1 MSVRDATRRSVNG
14 VYGRLMEKLCPD
26 RVAEMAEK
34 LGVSPIAP
42 DKRVPS
48 MALGSAEVRP
58 IDMAS
63 AYATLANL
71 GEYHKPTFFEKVDHR
86 NGKAVIGE
94 PSKPERRVSAALAWQ
109 VNDILKGVVT
119 GGTGTAANIGRPA
132 AGKTGTNQAYRDA
145 WFVGY
150 TPQLAVAVWMGDPK
164 SQQSMYNVQGRR
176 VSGGSF
182 PAQVWHDFMA
192 VAMANQEVLDW
203 PKPPEELQYTVLP
216 PPPKEDD
223 KDKDKDD
230 DGDRRPGQGGG
241 NGGGN
246 GGNNGGG
253 NGGGGNDEERP
264 VPYLDYA
271 ASAPLR
277 PEALAAMLPLLERPA
292 ANPSSQHGLGRAA
305 RAAVETAR
313 EQVAAL
319 VGAAPGE
326 VVFTS
331 GGTEA
336 DNLAV
341 KGTVLAR
348 APEARHLVCSA
359 VEHHAVLD
367 AAAWAAADAGAQFD
381 LAPVDGL
388 GRVDTGRLGALLQPG
403 RTALVAVMAANN
415 EVGTGQPVAA
425 VAELA
430 HAAGA
435 VLLCD
440 AVQAAGLPGVDMAA
454 DGIDL
459 LALASHKL
467 GGPTGVGALV
477 VRPGTTLRPLVHGG
491 GQERGLRSGTLPA
504 AALAG
509 FGAAAAAALADR
521 QTHRQHTLA
530 ALRSRLLDRPAN
542 PHPDLEVNGDRSA
555 PDPGAG
561 LPGLLSVRFPGRRA
575 EDLLLLLDRH
585 GVACSAGSACAS
597 GAVTPSHV
605 LVAMGRDPAAAR
617 ETVRFSLGHASTQAT
632 STPPWPR
639 SPGRWRSSP
648 ARCPPRGCDR
658 G

>member
-1 MSVRDATRRSVNG
+1 
-14 VYGRLMEKLCPD
+14 
-26 RVAEMAEK
+26 
-34 LGVSPIAP
+34 
-42 DKRVPS
+42 
-48 MALGSAEVRP
+48 
-58 IDMAS
+58 
-63 AYATLANL
+63 
-71 GEYHKPTFFEKVDHR
+71 
-86 NGKAVIGE
+86 
-94 PSKPERRVSAALAWQ
+94 
-109 VNDILKGVVT
+109 
-119 GGTGTAANIGRPA
+119 
-132 AGKTGTNQAYRDA
+132 
-145 WFVGY
+145 
-150 TPQLAVAVWMGDPK
+150 
-164 SQQSMYNVQGRR
+164 
-176 VSGGSF
+176 
-182 PAQVWHDFMA
+182 
-192 VAMANQEVLDW
+192 
-203 PKPPEELQYTVLP
+203 
-216 PPPKEDD
+216 
-223 KDKDKDD
+223 
-230 DGDRRPGQGGG
+230 
-241 NGGGN
+241 
-246 GGNNGGG
+246 
-253 NGGGGNDEERP
+253 

-277 PEALAAMLPLLERPA
+277 REALAAMLPLLERPA
-292 ANPSSQHGLGRAA
+292 ANPSSQHGQGRAA

-367 AAAWAAADAGAQFD
+367 AAAWAAADAGAQLD

-388 GRVDTGRLGALLQPG
+388 GRVDPARLGALLQPG

-477 VRPGTTLRPLVHGG
+477 VRAGTTLRPLVHGG

-521 QTHRQHTLA
+521 HTTAGTTLA
-530 ALRSRLLDRPAN
+530 TLRRRLVTGLRTLA
-542 PHPDLEVNGDRSA
+542 PDLEVNGDLGPDVGGAAEPERGGTPGPERGDASHPERGGDPVLVGRGGSGPEGNGGRFA
-555 PDPGAG
+555 PDPGGG

-617 ETVRFSLGHASTQAT
+617 ETVRFSLGHASTQADVDAAVAAVAQALEVLA
-632 STPPWPR
+632 
-639 SPGRWRSSP
+639 P
-648 ARCPPRGCDR
+648 APQGVER
-658 G
+658 

>member
-1 MSVRDATRRSVNG
+1 
-14 VYGRLMEKLCPD
+14 
-26 RVAEMAEK
+26 
-34 LGVSPIAP
+34 
-42 DKRVPS
+42 
-48 MALGSAEVRP
+48 
-58 IDMAS
+58 
-63 AYATLANL
+63 
-71 GEYHKPTFFEKVDHR
+71 
-86 NGKAVIGE
+86 
-94 PSKPERRVSAALAWQ
+94 
-109 VNDILKGVVT
+109 
-119 GGTGTAANIGRPA
+119 
-132 AGKTGTNQAYRDA
+132 
-145 WFVGY
+145 
-150 TPQLAVAVWMGDPK
+150 
-164 SQQSMYNVQGRR
+164 
-176 VSGGSF
+176 
-182 PAQVWHDFMA
+182 
-192 VAMANQEVLDW
+192 
-203 PKPPEELQYTVLP
+203 
-216 PPPKEDD
+216 
-223 KDKDKDD
+223 
-230 DGDRRPGQGGG
+230 
-241 NGGGN
+241 
-246 GGNNGGG
+246 
-253 NGGGGNDEERP
+253 

-277 PEALAAMLPLLERPA
+277 AEALAAMLPLLERPA
-292 ANPSSQHGLGRAA
+292 ANPSSQHGQGRAA

-341 KGTVLAR
+341 KGTILAR
-348 APEARHLVCSA
+348 SPDARHLICSA

-367 AAAWAAADAGAQFD
+367 AAAWAEADAGARAD
-381 LAPVDGL
+381 LAPVDRL
-388 GRVDTGRLGALLQPG
+388 GRVEPDRLAALLQPG

-454 DGIDL
+454 DGLDL

-467 GGPTGVGALV
+467 GGPSGVGALV
-477 VRPGTTLRPLVHGG
+477 VRTGTTLRPLLHGG

-509 FGAAAAAALADR
+509 FGAAAAAALTDR
-521 QTHRQHTLA
+521 HAGAATTLA
-530 ALRSRLLDRPAN
+530 TLRSRLLTALRTLAPN
-542 PHPDLEVNGDRSA
+542 LEVNGTPGPVGRAA
-555 PDPGAG
+555 PDPGTNGDPATVGRGASALGRDADPGAGGGGTFGLEVDEGLAHPPLDAG

-575 EDLLLLLDRH
+575 EDLLLLLDRY

-605 LVAMGRDPAAAR
+605 LVAMGRDPHTAR
-617 ETVRFSLGHASTQAT
+617 ETVRFSLGHASTEADVDATITAVAQALEVLA
-632 STPPWPR
+632 PADGR
-639 SPGRWRSSP
+639 KGSPVRQGVSR
-648 ARCPPRGCDR
+648 
-658 G
+658 

>member
-1 MSVRDATRRSVNG
+1 M
-14 VYGRLMEKLCPD
+14 
-26 RVAEMAEK
+26 
-34 LGVSPIAP
+34 
-42 DKRVPS
+42 
-48 MALGSAEVRP
+48 
-58 IDMAS
+58 
-63 AYATLANL
+63 
-71 GEYHKPTFFEKVDHR
+71 
-86 NGKAVIGE
+86 
-94 PSKPERRVSAALAWQ
+94 
-109 VNDILKGVVT
+109 
-119 GGTGTAANIGRPA
+119 
-132 AGKTGTNQAYRDA
+132 
-145 WFVGY
+145 
-150 TPQLAVAVWMGDPK
+150 
-164 SQQSMYNVQGRR
+164 
-176 VSGGSF
+176 
-182 PAQVWHDFMA
+182 
-192 VAMANQEVLDW
+192 
-203 PKPPEELQYTVLP
+203 
-216 PPPKEDD
+216 
-223 KDKDKDD
+223 
-230 DGDRRPGQGGG
+230 
-241 NGGGN
+241 
-246 GGNNGGG
+246 
-253 NGGGGNDEERP
+253 
-264 VPYLDYA
+264 PYLDYA

-292 ANPSSQHGLGRAA
+292 ANPSSQHAQGRVA

-367 AAAWAAADAGAQFD
+367 AAAWAEADAGAQVD

-388 GRVDTGRLGALLQPG
+388 GRVEPDRLAALLQPG
-403 RTALVAVMAANN
+403 RTALVALMAANN

-454 DGIDL
+454 DAVDL

-477 VRPGTTLRPLVHGG
+477 VRSGITLRPLVHGG

-509 FGAAAAAALADR
+509 FGAAAAADR
-521 QTHRQHTLA
+521 RTGAATLA
-530 ALRSRLLDRPAN
+530 ALRSRLLTGLRSLA
-542 PHPDLEVNGDRSA
+542 PDLEVNGDPGPVAGGA
-555 PDPGAG
+555 PAEDGDGATPGPPGAQPG

-605 LVAMGRDPAAAR
+605 LVAMGREPAAAR
-617 ETVRFSLGHASTQAT
+617 ETVRFSLGHASTQAEVDAT
-632 STPPWPR
+632 VAAVAQALDVLAPPDRPLDRR
-639 SPGRWRSSP
+639 SGPP
-648 ARCPPRGCDR
+648 ARPQERPAVDRRAAPTGRGPAVDR
-658 G
+658 RAASAGLGAGRAVDRRAAPAGPDDGPAPGQPGAPLSRGPLSRGVER

>member
-1 MSVRDATRRSVNG
+1 
-14 VYGRLMEKLCPD
+14 
-26 RVAEMAEK
+26 
-34 LGVSPIAP
+34 
-42 DKRVPS
+42 
-48 MALGSAEVRP
+48 
-58 IDMAS
+58 
-63 AYATLANL
+63 
-71 GEYHKPTFFEKVDHR
+71 
-86 NGKAVIGE
+86 
-94 PSKPERRVSAALAWQ
+94 
-109 VNDILKGVVT
+109 
-119 GGTGTAANIGRPA
+119 
-132 AGKTGTNQAYRDA
+132 
-145 WFVGY
+145 
-150 TPQLAVAVWMGDPK
+150 
-164 SQQSMYNVQGRR
+164 
-176 VSGGSF
+176 
-182 PAQVWHDFMA
+182 
-192 VAMANQEVLDW
+192 
-203 PKPPEELQYTVLP
+203 
-216 PPPKEDD
+216 
-223 KDKDKDD
+223 
-230 DGDRRPGQGGG
+230 
-241 NGGGN
+241 
-246 GGNNGGG
+246 
-253 NGGGGNDEERP
+253 

-292 ANPSSQHGLGRAA
+292 ANPSSQHAQGRAA

-313 EQVAAL
+313 EQVAAM

-367 AAAWAAADAGAQFD
+367 AAAWAEADAGARID

-388 GRVDTGRLGALLQPG
+388 GRVEPDGLAALLQPG
-403 RTALVAVMAANN
+403 RTALVALMAANN

-425 VAELA
+425 VAKLA
-430 HAAGA
+430 HAA

-477 VRPGTTLRPLVHGG
+477 VRSGITLRPLVHGG

-509 FGAAAAAALADR
+509 FGAAAAAAMADR
-521 QTHRQHTLA
+521 RTGAATLA
-530 ALRSRLLDRPAN
+530 ALRSRLLTGLRSLA
-542 PHPDLEVNGDRSA
+542 PDLEVNGDPGPVAGGA
-555 PDPGAG
+555 PAEDGDGATPGPPGAQPG

-605 LVAMGRDPAAAR
+605 LVAMGREPAAAR
-617 ETVRFSLGHASTQAT
+617 ETVRFSLGHASTQAEVDAT
-632 STPPWPR
+632 VAAVAQALDVLAPPDRPLDRR
-639 SPGRWRSSP
+639 SGPP
-648 ARCPPRGCDR
+648 ARPQERPAVDRRAAPTGRGPAVDR
-658 G
+658 RAASAGLGAGRAVDRRAAPAGPDDGPAPGQPGAPLSRGPLSRGVER

>member
-1 MSVRDATRRSVNG
+1 M
-14 VYGRLMEKLCPD
+14 
-26 RVAEMAEK
+26 
-34 LGVSPIAP
+34 
-42 DKRVPS
+42 
-48 MALGSAEVRP
+48 
-58 IDMAS
+58 
-63 AYATLANL
+63 
-71 GEYHKPTFFEKVDHR
+71 
-86 NGKAVIGE
+86 
-94 PSKPERRVSAALAWQ
+94 
-109 VNDILKGVVT
+109 
-119 GGTGTAANIGRPA
+119 
-132 AGKTGTNQAYRDA
+132 
-145 WFVGY
+145 
-150 TPQLAVAVWMGDPK
+150 
-164 SQQSMYNVQGRR
+164 
-176 VSGGSF
+176 
-182 PAQVWHDFMA
+182 
-192 VAMANQEVLDW
+192 
-203 PKPPEELQYTVLP
+203 
-216 PPPKEDD
+216 
-223 KDKDKDD
+223 
-230 DGDRRPGQGGG
+230 
-241 NGGGN
+241 
-246 GGNNGGG
+246 
-253 NGGGGNDEERP
+253 
-264 VPYLDYA
+264 PYLDYA

-277 PEALAAMLPLLERPA
+277 AEALAAMLPLLERPA
-292 ANPSSQHGLGRAA
+292 ANPSSQHAQGRAA

-319 VGAAPGE
+319 VGAAPSE

-341 KGTVLAR
+341 KGAVLAR
-348 APEARHLVCSA
+348 PAGERHLVCSA

-367 AAAWAAADAGAQFD
+367 AAAWAEAEAGAGVD
-381 LAPVDGL
+381 LAPVDGS
-388 GRVDTGRLGALLQPG
+388 GRVDLDRLADLLRPAPADPPGRTPADLAGSARPAPWLRPG

-459 LALASHKL
+459 LALAAHKL

-477 VRPGTTLRPLVHGG
+477 VRSGTALRPLLHGG

-504 AALAG
+504 AAIAG
-509 FGAAAAAALADR
+509 FGAAAAAALTDR
-521 QTHRQHTLA
+521 TTGAAATLA
-530 ALRSRLLDRPAN
+530 TLRTRLLTALRAVA
-542 PHPDLEVNGDRSA
+542 PDLEVNGD
-555 PDPGAG
+555 PGPVPGAGPTPSRGG

-617 ETVRFSLGHASTQAT
+617 ETVRFSLGHASTEADVDAAAAAVAQALEVLAPEGT
-632 STPPWPR
+632 R
-639 SPGRWRSSP
+639 Q
-648 ARCPPRGCDR
+648 
-658 G
+658 